1 MATITEECRNGCVDR
16 SVTNRSTGRKAT
28 EEDGRQQHQR
38 TRTFQGSAV
47 FPRSSSWFRS
57 THSCRRMKLYGRFVH
72 LDVTSILK
80 PIVELPELAARAR
93 CREACAG
100 LRAPAAAAASSRQG
114 RLPSICVVVVG
125 GALPTFEQLGVI
137 ERAHA
142 SWPAYS
148 SHGCISAR
156 ARATMSD
163 STSPWGWTVA
173 DHGPDRPAHA
183 SDGLDLL
190 WPSPH
195 HRTAHPHDVNEGARR
210 SLYADRAQD
219 ARKNQ
224 AHTR

>member
-100 LRAPAAAAASSRQG
+100 LQRSSG
-114 RLPSICVVVVG
+114 GGCIVTPSTFAEHLRG
-125 GALPTFEQLGVI
+125 GGGWCPPNLCTTREGLLKELTHRGQHTGTVRVSI
-137 ERAHA
+137 VMV
-142 SWPAYS
+142 AYS
-148 SHGCISAR
+148 CKRPRAGHDVRLHLAMGLDGRGSRARPPSAR
-156 ARATMSD
+156 F
-163 STSPWGWTVA
+163 GWTRSSVA
-173 DHGPDRPAHA
+173 IPA
-183 SDGLDLL
+183 
-190 WPSPH
+190 PP
-195 HRTAHPHDVNEGARR
+195 HRTRR
-210 SLYADRAQD
+210 E
-219 ARKNQ
+219 
-224 AHTR
+224 